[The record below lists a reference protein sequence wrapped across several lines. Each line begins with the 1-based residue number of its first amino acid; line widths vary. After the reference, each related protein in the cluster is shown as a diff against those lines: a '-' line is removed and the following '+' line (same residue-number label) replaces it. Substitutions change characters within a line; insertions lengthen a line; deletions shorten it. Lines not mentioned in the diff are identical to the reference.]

1 MLEKQL
7 QELLEKL
14 LLPGECRCRQQLLL
28 THKDISQLD
37 KETDS
42 GVVESLLLEKI
53 GTQLQLFP

>member
-14 LLPGECRCRQQLLL
+14 LLPGECRCRHQLLL

-37 KETDS
+37 KETD
-42 GVVESLLLEKI
+42 
-53 GTQLQLFP
+53 